1 MAPVKANLAPPGFGP
16 AEDTPAGFGPAED
29 IPAGFGAGE
38 DSSVGGRTP
47 SGQPMSPLPVPPRDF
62 MGTVAAV
69 PSFLKGLKTAAGH
82 DLEAAWTGAKD
93 TAKETGKALSE
104 DPTRIVPLWFGGL
117 MKGGE
122 AAAKTV
128 ATPVEYV
135 FQGDIPAAVSS
146 AAGGDPAAAEKYRND
161 GDAGGEFWEMLGKP
175 LAMIATGEAAGRV
188 GGRIAEGAEQS
199 RLRVVRGVMADAGP
213 MRTGADMS
221 EAQLAQQALQDAA
234 RDAYGTGPAG
244 FSKMSKKLPSRDRG
258 LTDLLSGNP
267 ATKSRIEAGNKELIG
282 LSRKAVEL
290 AGQPADQVNAV
301 FGYLDGRQA
310 AKNIQSTLL
319 QQAADAEGKG
329 LKSYGKALRER
340 ASALDNK
347 KTLGQIYDVK
357 KSANKLADVARN
369 TQEGIDLMDSWSALA
384 SAVRHEVYPIYDS
397 HIDNVSMP
405 GFSLSEAGRKE
416 GAAMQFRNGLEKR
429 WGKAQQMSDELHIP
443 GHTTK
448 MASSGASEHR
458 TLFSA
463 AARKAQELGLLGSE
477 QGALNKAGK
486 KAIGPLSPDTVP
498 EHLQVTSAAKFGPAP
513 PPTQK
518 LLPGR
523 QFTFRIQ
530 GNPAT
535 AGTEGQI
542 AHSAEKVT
550 GRHSFQDP
558 AYTTSSAPNRTELG
572 SERTHGGDVQT
583 ATPPGAQTDVAK
595 GPGVLETNDPEI
607 ARQTLAQL
615 EKMANSTRYGSM
627 TYGEKVHLRRAIE
640 DLRGQLADY
649 EKGQGKAKIS
659 HTPPSMKYTPRKTG
673 KLPVG
678 HPVRSAAPAFVSD
691 YERERDQEQ

>member
-146 AAGGDPAAAEKYRND
+146 AAGGDPAAAEKYRSD

-357 KSANKLADVARN
+357 KSANK
-369 TQEGIDLMDSWSALA
+369 
-384 SAVRHEVYPIYDS
+384 
-397 HIDNVSMP
+397 IDNVSMP
-405 GFSLSEAGRKE
+405 GFSLSDAGRKE

-443 GHTTK
+443 GHMTQ
-448 MASSGASEHR
+448 MAGRGALEHR
-458 TLFSA
+458 LGMA
-463 AARKAQELGLLGSE
+463 AIIRKGQEAGIIPSE
-477 QGALNKAGK
+477 QGSFNKTGR
-486 KAIGPLSPDTVP
+486 KAIGELSPGTVP
-498 EHLQVTSAAKFGPAP
+498 EHLEQTSPAKFSAAP
-513 PPTQK
+513 PSGQK
-518 LLPGR
+518 LLPGP
-523 QFTFRIQ
+523 QFKFRIS

-542 AHSAEKVT
+542 AHSAAKAG
-550 GRHSFQDP
+550 GRHSVEPP
-558 AYTTSSAPNRTELG
+558 AFVTSSAPNRTRLS
-572 SERTHGGDVQT
+572 SEGTHGADID
-583 ATPPGAQTDVAK
+583 ARPTPEAQSDVAK
-595 GPGVLETNDPEI
+595 GPGVLETNDPEV

-615 EKMANSTRYGSM
+615 EKLSNSTRHAGM
-627 TYGEKVHLRRAIE
+627 TYRDKVHLKQAIE
-640 DLRGQLADY
+640 ELRGQLAEY
-649 EKGQGKAKIS
+649 EKGQGKPRIT
-659 HTPPSMKYTPRKTG
+659 HTPPGMKYTPRKTG
-673 KLPVG
+673 TVPVG
-678 HPVRSAAPAFVSD
+678 HAVRKSAPAFLSD
-691 YERERDQEQ
+691 YERERSDEQ

>member
-1 MAPVKANLAPPGFGP
+1 
-16 AEDTPAGFGPAED
+16 
-29 IPAGFGAGE
+29 
-38 DSSVGGRTP
+38 
-47 SGQPMSPLPVPPRDF
+47 

-69 PSFLKGLKTAAGH
+69 PEFLKGLKTAAGH

-93 TAKETGKALSE
+93 TAKESGKALKE
-104 DPTRIVPLWFGGL
+104 DPTRIVPMWFGGM

-146 AAGGDPAAAEKYRND
+146 AAGGDPAAAEKYRDD

-175 LAMIATGEAAGRV
+175 LAMIATGEAAGRI

-199 RLRVVRGVMADAGP
+199 RLRVMRGVMADAGP

-234 RDAYGTGPAG
+234 RESYGTGPAG
-244 FSKMSKKLPSRDRG
+244 FSKMSKRLPSRDRG
-258 LTDLLSGNP
+258 LTDFLSGNP
-267 ATKSRIEAGNKELIG
+267 ATKSKIEAGNKELIG

-319 QQAADAEGKG
+319 QQAADAESKG

-347 KTLGQIYDVK
+347 KTLGQIYEVK

-397 HIDNVSMP
+397 HIDNVTMP
-405 GFSLSEAGRKE
+405 GFSLSDAGRKE

-443 GHTTK
+443 GHITE
-448 MASSGASEHR
+448 MAGRGAQEHR
-458 TLFSA
+458 LGMA
-463 AARKAQELGLLGSE
+463 AVVRKGQELGIIPSE
-477 QGALNKAGK
+477 QGQFNKTGR
-486 KAIGPLSPDTVP
+486 KAIGELSPGTVP
-498 EHLQVTSAAKFGPAP
+498 EHLEQTSPAKFGPAP

-518 LLPGR
+518 LLPGP
-523 QFTFRIQ
+523 QFKFRIS

-542 AHSAEKVT
+542 AHSAGKVP
-550 GRHSFQDP
+550 GRHSFEPP
-558 AYTTSSAPNRTELG
+558 AFNTSSAPNRTLTS
-572 SERTHGGDVQT
+572 SEGTHGADIST
-583 ATPPGAQTDVAK
+583 RTPPAAQSDIAK
-595 GPGVLETNDPEI
+595 GSGVLETNDPEV

-615 EKMANSTRYGSM
+615 EKMSNSTRFNGM
-627 TYGEKVHLRRAIE
+627 TYRDKVHLKHAIE
-640 DLRGQLADY
+640 ELRTQLAEY
-649 EKGQGKAKIS
+649 EKGQHGKPRIT
-659 HTPPSMKYTPRKTG
+659 HTPPGMKYTPRKTG
-673 KLPVG
+673 TVPVG
-678 HPVRSAAPAFVSD
+678 HAVRKGAPAFLSD
-691 YERERDQEQ
+691 YERERSDQEQ